1 LRFWIFG
8 GRGIRKKRRQWGG
21 KPAGMEYK
29 VMNAMA
35 DAWSGWYGYE
45 SRRKKAGWGVRW
57 YAGRGALYLMN
68 RRAVTCCRPSIPNSI
83 NNGVPASCPASFSP
97 AEQTTP
103 LFSPTVSLFSTPRLP
118 TREDAFVS
126 LAECIS
132 SLDRN
137 QEGGLVVWGGYVYG

>member
-1 LRFWIFG
+1 M
-8 GRGIRKKRRQWGG
+8 RKQRRKWGG
-21 KPAGMEYK
+21 KPADTGWKASE
-29 VMNAMA
+29 AMA
-35 DAWSGWYGYE
+35 DAWSGRYGYE
-45 SRRKKAGWGVRW
+45 SRKKESRLGGE
-57 YAGRGALYLMN
+57 GGTLDGGGALYLMN
-68 RRAVTCCRPSIPNSI
+68 RTAVTCCRPSIPNTI
-83 NNGVPASCPASFSP
+83 NNGVPASCPASLSP

-137 QEGGLVVWGGYVYG
+137 QERGLVVWGGYVYG